1 MVSLLKGV
9 IFSCC
14 LLNFSVQTALSGSAH
29 TKLFLLTKIYFWY
42 FFSRLAYSPHV
53 SVENGHRKRIFLKML
68 SRVEIFENA
77 GFSFTCGRTKA
88 EVFKND
94 SNTLHKDAYFFE
106 NGEKSLDF

>member
-1 MVSLLKGV
+1 M
-9 IFSCC
+9 
-14 LLNFSVQTALSGSAH
+14 
-29 TKLFLLTKIYFWY
+29 
-42 FFSRLAYSPHV
+42 
-53 SVENGHRKRIFLKML
+53 SVENGHGKRIFLKML